1 MKNLMTKISLFVICL
16 TALST
21 VGTAMYKWLK
31 FGDKVA
37 CTANE
42 YSFGCSTVLG
52 YVLSAVGVIVG
63 VGAVYLWERNRG
75 Q

>member
-1 MKNLMTKISLFVICL
+1 MKNLMTNISLFVICL

-52 YVLSAVGVIVG
+52 YLLSAVGVIID

>member
-1 MKNLMTKISLFVICL
+1 MKNLITKVALFVICM
-16 TALST
+16 TAFSA
-21 VGTAMYKWLK
+21 VGTAIYKWLK

-52 YVLSAVGVIVG
+52 YVLSAIGVIVV
-63 VGAVYLWERNRG
+63 VGAIYLWERNRN